1 MLAHLKNPD
10 SGPEPILHDHF
21 STLWYSTLHKPNIF
35 WNRMSPTIHWRTARS
50 LITHR
55 IHIIWPFAFSVIY
68 MNGWKS
74 SGEWCYHCVWTVS
87 KVHVLHK
94 VIFLM
99 TMFTLSISGR
109 RLVVY
114 PVSVETRLSWSEF
127 KVLHIDNFSEIIIFF
142 FFIFWYILSLP
153 GLSACYWI

>member
-1 MLAHLKNPD
+1 MILAFGQTTVFFSCKANLCDNLW
-10 SGPEPILHDHF
+10 SGHHPH
-21 STLWYSTLHKPNIF
+21 
-35 WNRMSPTIHWRTARS
+35 SPT
-50 LITHR
+50 THR

-74 SGEWCYHCVWTVS
+74 SGEWCYHCVWTIS
-87 KVHVLHK
+87 KAHVLYK
-94 VIFLM
+94 VNFLM

-127 KVLHIDNFSEIIIFF
+127 KVLHIGNFSEIIIFF
-142 FFIFWYILSLP
+142 FFIFSYILSLP